1 MPIQNIQINQ
11 PGQAGVFPA
20 IIYIETN
27 DTLAEVTS
35 TGYLNGIVSKFGT
48 PLFEANMALVTTK
61 TSHSALSTQ
70 IGWLAVIKS
79 GSNWSLT
86 PTTSPSD
93 VNAIIG
99 TQNQIL
105 ANGTYGIPQFGNVT
119 LTLSG
124 IAGFTWNVVLGTTQN
139 MIVNN
144 GYIANN
150 AALVTLNL
158 PATSIVGDEIDV
170 IGKGSGGW
178 LIQCGVG
185 QTIILG
191 TDTTS
196 SGGSLASMRQNDSI
210 YLVCTSANTEWHTGS
225 APQGNITVS

>member
-1 MPIQNIQINQ
+1 MPIQNVQINQ
-11 PGQAGVFPA
+11 PGQSGVFPA

-27 DTLAEVTS
+27 DTLAEVTAA
-35 TGYLNGIVSKFGT
+35 GYLNGIVSKFGT

-61 TSHSALSTQ
+61 TSQSALSTQ

-79 GSNWSLT
+79 GLNWSLT

-105 ANGTYGIPQFGNVT
+105 ANGTYGMPQFGNVT

-124 IAGFTWNVVLGTTQN
+124 IAGFTWNVVTGTTQN
-139 MIVNN
+139 MISNN

-150 AALVTLNL
+150 SSLVTLNL
-158 PATSIVGDEIDV
+158 PSTSVVGDEIDV

-178 LIQCGVG
+178 LIQCGAG

-210 YLVCTSANTEWHTGS
+210 YLVCTSTNTEWHTGS

>member
-1 MPIQNIQINQ
+1 MPIQNVQINQ
-11 PGQAGVFPA
+11 PGQSGVSPA

-27 DTLAEVTS
+27 NTLAEVTAP
-35 TGYLNGIVSKFGT
+35 GYLNGIVSRFGT
-48 PLFEANMALVTTK
+48 PLFEGNVALVTTK
-61 TSHSALSTQ
+61 ISPSALSTQ
-70 IGWLAVIKS
+70 IGWLAVIRS
-79 GSNWSLT
+79 GENWSLS

-93 VNAIIG
+93 VNSIIG
-99 TQNQIL
+99 AQNQIS

-124 IAGFTWNVVLGTTQN
+124 IAGFTWNVVIGTTQN
-139 MIVNN
+139 MLSNN
-144 GYIANN
+144 GYIAENIS
-150 AALVTLNL
+150 LVTLNL
-158 PATSIVGDEIDV
+158 PPTSLVGDEIDV